1 MRVLVTGGAG
11 FIGSNITEKLSD
23 DHDVIVLDDLYLGTK
38 KNIDGYDTEFV
49 KGSVMDAELVNKL
62 CKQCDYVF
70 HNAAMSSS
78 PMFKE
83 ESKLGMEVNVIG
95 FMNVMKAALDNG
107 IKRVIYA
114 STSSMYNGNPLPFS
128 ENQPITAKTF
138 YEASF
143 RTREIIAQTYY
154 YENNLSS
161 IGLRY
166 FSVYGPKESH
176 KGQYANNITQFLWD
190 MMKGKP
196 PLIYGDG
203 TQRRDFTFVYDA
215 VSANILAIRSNI
227 DFGIFNVGTG
237 IGTSFNDL
245 VALINNMLGTSIEP
259 KYIENPLKNYVH
271 DTIADLSLISKS
283 LGYKPQ
289 WTLEK
294 GIRFLVDY
302 YSGQE
307 TTVSIES

>member
-1 MRVLVTGGAG
+1 MRILVTGGAG
-11 FIGSNITEKLSD
+11 FIGSNIVEKLSEE
-23 DHDVIVLDDLYLGTK
+23 HDVVVLDDLYLGNK
-38 KNIDGYDTEFV
+38 KNVDGYHTEFV

-83 ESKLGMEVNVIG
+83 QPKLGMEVNVIG

-107 IKRVIYA
+107 VKKVVYA
-114 STSSMYNGNPLPFS
+114 STSSMYNGNALPFS

-143 RTREIIAQTYY
+143 RTREIVAQTYY

-166 FSVYGPKESH
+166 FSVYGPRELH
-176 KGQYANNITQFLWD
+176 KGQYANNISQFLWD
-190 MMKGKP
+190 MMEGKT

-203 TQRRDFTFVYDA
+203 TQRRDFTFVRDV
-215 VSANILAIRSNI
+215 VSANILAMTSNI
-227 DFGIFNVGTG
+227 NFGIFNVGTG

-245 VALINNMLGTSIEP
+245 VALINNALGRSIEP
-259 KYIENPLKNYVH
+259 RYIENPLKNYVH

-294 GIRFLVDY
+294 GIKFLIDY
-302 YSGQE
+302 YINAQ
-307 TTVSIES
+307 

>member
-11 FIGSNITEKLSD
+11 FIGSHVAEKLAE
-23 DHDVIVLDDLYLGTK
+23 DHDVIILDNLYLGNT
-38 KNIDGYDTEFV
+38 KNIDGYSAEFV
-49 KGSVMDAELVNKL
+49 KGSVMNGELVSKL

-83 ESKLGMEVNVIG
+83 QPKIGMEVNVLG

-107 IKRVIYA
+107 VKKVIYA

-143 RTREIIAQTYY
+143 RTREMVAQTYY
-154 YENNLSS
+154 YEHNLSS

-166 FSVYGPKESH
+166 FSVYGPREAH
-176 KGQYANNITQFLWD
+176 KGQYANNISQFLWD
-190 MMKGKP
+190 MMAGKSP
-196 PLIYGDG
+196 IIYGDG
-203 TQRRDFTFVYDA
+203 TQRRDFTFVYD
-215 VSANILAIRSNI
+215 VVYANILAMISNI

-245 VALINNMLGTSIEP
+245 VALINKMLNTSIEP
-259 KYIENPLKNYVH
+259 KYVENPLKNYVH

-283 LGYKPQ
+283 LGYRPQ
-289 WTLEK
+289 WSLEK
-294 GIRFLVDY
+294 GIKFLVDY
-302 YSGQE
+302 YRNMPDL
-307 TTVSIES
+307 IIN

>member
-1 MRVLVTGGAG
+1 MRILVTGGAG
-11 FIGSNITEKLSD
+11 FIGSNIVEKLSEE
-23 DHDVIVLDDLYLGTK
+23 HDVIVLDDLYLGNK
-38 KNIDGYDTEFV
+38 KNVDGYHAEFV

-83 ESKLGMEVNVIG
+83 QPKLGMEVNVIG

-107 IKRVIYA
+107 VKKVVYA
-114 STSSMYNGNPLPFS
+114 STSSMYNGNALPFS
-128 ENQPITAKTF
+128 ENQSITAKTF

-143 RTREIIAQTYY
+143 RTREIVAQTYY

-166 FSVYGPKESH
+166 FSVYGPRELH
-176 KGQYANNITQFLWD
+176 KGQYANNISQFLWD
-190 MMKGKP
+190 MMKGKA

-203 TQRRDFTFVYDA
+203 TQRRDFTFVRDV
-215 VSANILAIRSNI
+215 VSANILAMTSNI
-227 DFGIFNVGTG
+227 NFGIFNVGTG
-237 IGTSFNDL
+237 MGISFNDL
-245 VALINNMLGTSIEP
+245 IALTNNALGTSIEP
-259 KYIENPLKNYVH
+259 RYIENPLKNYVH

-283 LGYKPQ
+283 LGYNPQ

-294 GIRFLVDY
+294 GIKFLIDY
-302 YSGQE
+302 YRNTQ
-307 TTVSIES
+307 

>member
-1 MRVLVTGGAG
+1 MRILVTGGAG
-11 FIGSNITEKLSD
+11 FIGSNIVEKLSEE
-23 DHDVIVLDDLYLGTK
+23 HDVIVLDDLYLGNK
-38 KNIDGYDTEFV
+38 KNVDGYHAGFV

-83 ESKLGMEVNVIG
+83 QPKLGMEVNVIG

-107 IKRVIYA
+107 VKKVVYA
-114 STSSMYNGNPLPFS
+114 STSSMYNGNALPFS

-143 RTREIIAQTYY
+143 RTREIVAQTYY

-166 FSVYGPKESH
+166 FSVYGPRELH
-176 KGQYANNITQFLWD
+176 KGQYANNISQFLWD
-190 MMKGKP
+190 MMEGKA

-203 TQRRDFTFVYDA
+203 TQRRDFTFVRDV
-215 VSANILAIRSNI
+215 VSANILAMTSNI
-227 DFGIFNVGTG
+227 NFGIFNVGTG
-237 IGTSFNDL
+237 IGTSFNAL
-245 VALINNMLGTSIEP
+245 VALTNNALGTSIEP
-259 KYIENPLKNYVH
+259 RYIENPLKNYVH

-294 GIRFLVDY
+294 GIKFLIDY
-302 YSGQE
+302 YRNA
-307 TTVSIES
+307 

>member
-1 MRVLVTGGAG
+1 MRILVTGGAG
-11 FIGSNITEKLSD
+11 FIGSNIVEKLSEE
-23 DHDVIVLDDLYLGTK
+23 HDVIVLDDLYLGNK
-38 KNIDGYDTEFV
+38 KNVDGYHAEFV

-83 ESKLGMEVNVIG
+83 QPKLGMEVNVIG

-107 IKRVIYA
+107 VKKVVYA
-114 STSSMYNGNPLPFS
+114 STSSMYNGNALPFS

-143 RTREIIAQTYY
+143 RTREIVAQTYY

-166 FSVYGPKESH
+166 FSVYGPRELH
-176 KGQYANNITQFLWD
+176 KGQYANNISQFLWD
-190 MMKGKP
+190 MMEGKA

-203 TQRRDFTFVYDA
+203 TQRRDFTFVRDV
-215 VSANILAIRSNI
+215 VSANILAMTSNI
-227 DFGIFNVGTG
+227 NFGIFNVGTG
-237 IGTSFNDL
+237 IGISFNDL
-245 VALINNMLGTSIEP
+245 IALTNNALGTSIEP
-259 KYIENPLKNYVH
+259 RYIENPLKNYVH

-283 LGYKPQ
+283 LGYNPQ

-294 GIRFLVDY
+294 GIKFLIDY
-302 YSGQE
+302 YRNAR
-307 TTVSIES
+307 

>member
-11 FIGSNITEKLSD
+11 FIGSNITEKISE
-23 DHDVIVLDDLYLGTK
+23 DHDVIVLDDLYLGSK
-38 KNIDGYDTEFV
+38 KNVDDYGVEFV
-49 KGSVMDAELVNKL
+49 RGSVMDVELVNRV

-83 ESKLGMEVNVIG
+83 QPELGMEVNVLG
-95 FMNVMKAALDNG
+95 FMNVMKSALDNG
-107 IKRVIYA
+107 VKKVIYA

-143 RTREIIAQTYY
+143 RTREIVAQTYY

-166 FSVYGPKESH
+166 FSVYGPKELH
-176 KGQYANNITQFLWD
+176 KGQYANNISQFLWD
-190 MMKGKP
+190 MMEGKS

-203 TQRRDFTFVYDA
+203 TQRRDFTFVHDV
-215 VSANILAIRSNI
+215 VSANLLAMISNI

-237 IGTSFNDL
+237 IGTSFNEL
-245 VALINNMLGTSIEP
+245 VALINKILCTSIES

-289 WTLEK
+289 WSLEK

-302 YSGQE
+302 YKNTQ
-307 TTVSIES
+307 

>member
-1 MRVLVTGGAG
+1 MRILVTGGAG
-11 FIGSNITEKLSD
+11 FIGSNIVEKLSEE
-23 DHDVIVLDDLYLGTK
+23 HDVIVLDDLYLGNK
-38 KNIDGYDTEFV
+38 KNVDGYHAEFV

-83 ESKLGMEVNVIG
+83 QPKLGMEVNVIG

-107 IKRVIYA
+107 VKKVVYA
-114 STSSMYNGNPLPFS
+114 STSSMYNGNALPFS

-143 RTREIIAQTYY
+143 RTREIVAQTYY

-166 FSVYGPKESH
+166 FSVYGPRELH
-176 KGQYANNITQFLWD
+176 KGQYANNISQFLWD
-190 MMKGKP
+190 MMEGKA

-203 TQRRDFTFVYDA
+203 TQRRDFTFVRDV
-215 VSANILAIRSNI
+215 VSANILAMTSNI
-227 DFGIFNVGTG
+227 NFGIFNVGTG
-237 IGTSFNDL
+237 IGTSFNAL
-245 VALINNMLGTSIEP
+245 VALTNNALGTSIEP
-259 KYIENPLKNYVH
+259 RYIENPLKNYVH

-294 GIRFLVDY
+294 GIKFLIDY
-302 YSGQE
+302 YRNA
-307 TTVSIES
+307 

>member
-1 MRVLVTGGAG
+1 MKVLITGGAG
-11 FIGSNITEKLSD
+11 FIGSNLAEKLSE
-23 DHDVIVLDDLYLGTK
+23 DHGVTVLDDLYLGSK
-38 KNIDGYDTEFV
+38 KNIESTAIEFV
-49 KGSVMDAELVNKL
+49 KGSVMDAALVNKL
-62 CKQCDYVF
+62 CKDCDYVF

-83 ESKLGMEVNVIG
+83 QPKLGMEVNVFG

-107 IKRVIYA
+107 VKKVVYA
-114 STSSMYNGNPLPFS
+114 STSSLYNGNPLPYS
-128 ENQPITAKTF
+128 ETQPITAKTF

-154 YENNLSS
+154 FEHALSS

-176 KGQYANNITQFLWD
+176 KGQYANNISQFLWD

-196 PLIYGDG
+196 AVIYGDG
-203 TQRRDFTFVYDA
+203 TQRRDFTFVHDVA
-215 VSANILAIRSNI
+215 SANILAMTSKI

-245 VALINNMLGTSIEP
+245 VALINKLLGTSIRP
-259 KYIENPLKNYVH
+259 VYIDNPIKNYVH

-289 WTLEK
+289 WSLEK
-294 GIRFLVDY
+294 GIEFLINY
-302 YSGQE
+302 YKKLA
-307 TTVSIES
+307 

>member
-1 MRVLVTGGAG
+1 MRILVTGGAG
-11 FIGSNITEKLSD
+11 FIGSNIVEKLSEE
-23 DHDVIVLDDLYLGTK
+23 HDVIVLDDLYLGNK
-38 KNIDGYDTEFV
+38 KNVDGYHAGFV

-83 ESKLGMEVNVIG
+83 QPKLGMEVNVIG
-95 FMNVMKAALDNG
+95 FMNVMKAALGNG
-107 IKRVIYA
+107 VKKVIYA
-114 STSSMYNGNPLPFS
+114 STSSMYNGNALPFS

-143 RTREIIAQTYY
+143 RTREIVAQTYY

-166 FSVYGPKESH
+166 FSVYGPRELH
-176 KGQYANNITQFLWD
+176 KGQYANNISQFLWD
-190 MMKGKP
+190 MMEDKA

-203 TQRRDFTFVYDA
+203 TQRRDFTFVRDV
-215 VSANILAIRSNI
+215 VSANILAMTSNI
-227 DFGIFNVGTG
+227 NFGIFNVGTG

-245 VALINNMLGTSIEP
+245 VALINNALGTSIEP
-259 KYIENPLKNYVH
+259 RYIENPLKNYVH

-294 GIRFLVDY
+294 GIKFLIDY
-302 YSGQE
+302 YRNAQ
-307 TTVSIES
+307 

>member
-1 MRVLVTGGAG
+1 MRILVTGGAG
-11 FIGSNITEKLSD
+11 FIGSNIVERLSEE
-23 DHDVIVLDDLYLGTK
+23 HDVIVLDDLYLGNK
-38 KNIDGYDTEFV
+38 KNVDGYHAEFV

-83 ESKLGMEVNVIG
+83 QPKLGMEVNVIG

-107 IKRVIYA
+107 VKKVVYA
-114 STSSMYNGNPLPFS
+114 STSSMYNGNALPFS

-143 RTREIIAQTYY
+143 RTREIVAQTYY

-166 FSVYGPKESH
+166 FSVYGPRELH
-176 KGQYANNITQFLWD
+176 KGQYANNISQFLWD
-190 MMKGKP
+190 MMEGKA

-203 TQRRDFTFVYDA
+203 TQRRDFTFVRD
-215 VSANILAIRSNI
+215 VVFANILAMTSNI
-227 DFGIFNVGTG
+227 NFGIFNVGTG
-237 IGTSFNDL
+237 IGTSFNAL
-245 VALINNMLGTSIEP
+245 VALTNNALGTSIEP
-259 KYIENPLKNYVH
+259 RYIENPLKNYVH

-283 LGYKPQ
+283 LGYNPQ

-294 GIRFLVDY
+294 GIKFLIDY
-302 YSGQE
+302 YRNAQ
-307 TTVSIES
+307 

>member
-1 MRVLVTGGAG
+1 MRILVTGGAG
-11 FIGSNITEKLSD
+11 FIGSNIVEKLSEE
-23 DHDVIVLDDLYLGTK
+23 HDVIVLDDLYLGNK
-38 KNIDGYDTEFV
+38 KNVDGYHAEFV

-83 ESKLGMEVNVIG
+83 QPKLGMEVNVIG

-107 IKRVIYA
+107 VKKVVYA
-114 STSSMYNGNPLPFS
+114 STSSMYNGNALPFS

-143 RTREIIAQTYY
+143 RTREIVAQTYY

-166 FSVYGPKESH
+166 FSVYGPRELH
-176 KGQYANNITQFLWD
+176 KGQYANNISQFLWD
-190 MMKGKP
+190 MMEGKA

-203 TQRRDFTFVYDA
+203 TQRRDFTFVRDV
-215 VSANILAIRSNI
+215 VSANILAMTSNI
-227 DFGIFNVGTG
+227 NFGIFNVGTS

-245 VALINNMLGTSIEP
+245 IALTNNALGTSIEP
-259 KYIENPLKNYVH
+259 RYIENPLKNYVH

-283 LGYKPQ
+283 LGYNPQ

-294 GIRFLVDY
+294 GIKFLIDY
-302 YSGQE
+302 YRNAQ
-307 TTVSIES
+307 

>member
-1 MRVLVTGGAG
+1 MRILVTGGAG
-11 FIGSNITEKLSD
+11 FIGSNIVEKLSEE
-23 DHDVIVLDDLYLGTK
+23 HDVIVLDDLYLGNK
-38 KNIDGYDTEFV
+38 KNVDGYHAEFV

-83 ESKLGMEVNVIG
+83 QPKLGMEVNIIG

-107 IKRVIYA
+107 VKRVVYA
-114 STSSMYNGNPLPFS
+114 STSSMYNGNALPFS

-143 RTREIIAQTYY
+143 RTREIVAQTYY

-166 FSVYGPKESH
+166 FSVYGPRELH
-176 KGQYANNITQFLWD
+176 KGQYANNISQFLWD
-190 MMKGKP
+190 MMEGKT

-203 TQRRDFTFVYDA
+203 TQRRDFTFVRDV
-215 VSANILAIRSNI
+215 VSANILAMTSNI
-227 DFGIFNVGTG
+227 NFGIFNVGTG
-237 IGTSFNDL
+237 IGTSFNAL
-245 VALINNMLGTSIEP
+245 VALINNALGTSIEP
-259 KYIENPLKNYVH
+259 RYIENPLKNYVH

-283 LGYKPQ
+283 LGYNPQ

-294 GIRFLVDY
+294 GIKSLIDY
-302 YSGQE
+302 YRNAQ
-307 TTVSIES
+307 

>member
-11 FIGSNITEKLSD
+11 FIGSNIAEQVSK
-23 DHDVIVLDDLYLGTK
+23 DHDVIVLDDLQFGDR
-38 KNIDGYDTEFV
+38 KNIENVNVDFV
-49 KGSVMDAELVNKL
+49 NGSVMDLPTLNKL
-62 CKQCDYVF
+62 CKQSDYVF

-78 PMFKE
+78 PMFKDKP
-83 ESKLGMEVNVIG
+83 KLGMEVNVIG
-95 FMNVMKAALDNG
+95 FMNVMKAALESG
-107 IKRVIYA
+107 VKKVIYA

-128 ENQPITAKTF
+128 ETQPITAKTF

-143 RTREIIAQTYY
+143 RTREIVAQTYY

-166 FSVYGPKESH
+166 FSVYGPKELH
-176 KGQYANNITQFLWD
+176 KRHYANNISQFLWD
-190 MMKGKP
+190 MMKGHS

-203 TQRRDFTFVYDA
+203 TQTRDFTFVHDV
-215 VSANILAIRSNI
+215 VSANVLAMKSNI

-237 IGTSFNDL
+237 IGTNFNDL
-245 VALINNMLGTSIEP
+245 VALINKILGTSIEP
-259 KYIENPLKNYVH
+259 RYIENPLKNYVH

-294 GIRFLVDY
+294 GVKSIFDY
-302 YSGQE
+302 YKNM
-307 TTVSIES
+307 

>member
-1 MRVLVTGGAG
+1 MRILVTGGAG
-11 FIGSNITEKLSD
+11 FIGSNIVEKLSEE
-23 DHDVIVLDDLYLGTK
+23 HDVIVLDDLYLGNK
-38 KNIDGYDTEFV
+38 KNVDGYHAEFV
-49 KGSVMDAELVNKL
+49 KDSVIDAELVNKL

-83 ESKLGMEVNVIG
+83 QPKLGMEVNIIG

-107 IKRVIYA
+107 MKRVVYA
-114 STSSMYNGNPLPFS
+114 STSSMYNGNALPFS

-143 RTREIIAQTYY
+143 RTREIVAQTYY

-166 FSVYGPKESH
+166 FSVYGPRELH
-176 KGQYANNITQFLWD
+176 KGQYANNISQFLWD
-190 MMKGKP
+190 MMEGKT

-203 TQRRDFTFVYDA
+203 TQRRDFTFVRDV
-215 VSANILAIRSNI
+215 VSANILAMTSNI
-227 DFGIFNVGTG
+227 NFGIFNVGTG
-237 IGTSFNDL
+237 IGTSFNAL
-245 VALINNMLGTSIEP
+245 VALTNNALGTSIEP
-259 KYIENPLKNYVH
+259 RYIENPLKNYVH

-283 LGYKPQ
+283 LGYNPQ

-294 GIRFLVDY
+294 GIKFLIDY
-302 YSGQE
+302 YRNAQ
-307 TTVSIES
+307 